1 MPTVPTAAPN
11 EMSTEQWALVQN
23 LVRQVAELRG
33 EVEELKADKQRSD
46 RHVSELESLIRDA
59 RTKGT
64 SDSAGPLELE
74 HEHGHGHGHGH
85 GNTAQNGHADC
96 AVGCCPHE
104 TEPKMKVTV
113 LSGFLGAGKT
123 TLLKRILTD
132 NNQKK
137 EGENLKI
144 AVVVNDMGEI
154 NLDADDIKHS
164 KLVQEDAEMVEL
176 HNGCICCTLRGD
188 LLKTVKSLSD
198 EGKYDCLVIEST
210 GISEPLPVAQ
220 TFVMDVD
227 DHLNT
232 LKPSV
237 LHDLRS
243 RGKLVNEAQESLAD
257 ATAAGDLSR
266 MAELLDAGHATHWRT
281 SVIEVGT
288 ADDENE
294 NQEAEGK
301 SLDWTPLHVAA
312 QIRNIEAVRLLL
324 ERGADPNLT
333 AYTNKSLTV
342 LMVAVMSNAADIV
355 KLLIKH
361 GADVDV
367 AGHPR
372 SSWMLYGYA
381 RR

>member
-1 MPTVPTAAPN
+1 MCRRTLLPTTAAA
-11 EMSTEQWALVQN
+11 EMSSTSSIAANESWALVQD
-23 LVRQVAELRG
+23 LVKQVAELRG
-33 EVEELKADKQRSD
+33 EVEMLKADKQRSD
-46 RHVSELESLIRDA
+46 RHVSMLESLVRDA
-59 RTKGT
+59 GSKGT
-64 SDSAGPLELE
+64 SDSGPLEHE
-74 HEHGHGHGHGH
+74 HGHEHGHGHGQGDT
-85 GNTAQNGHADC
+85 GQLQNAHAHC
-96 AVGCCPHE
+96 ADGCCPHDH
-104 TEPKMKVTV
+104 EPKMKVTV

-132 NNQKK
+132 NNQKSD
-137 EGENLKI
+137 GEALKI

-243 RGKLVNEAQESLAD
+243 RGKLVNEAQESLSD
-257 ATAAGDLSR
+257 ATAAGDLSKI
-266 MAELLDAGHATHWRT
+266 AELLDAGLATHWRT
-281 SVIEVGT
+281 SVIEVG
-288 ADDENE
+288 AGDDENG
-294 NQEAEGK
+294 NQEAKLK
-301 SLDWTPLHVAA
+301 SLDWTPAS
-312 QIRNIEAVRLLL
+312 RPGNAVR
-324 ERGADPNLT
+324 RD
-333 AYTNKSLTV
+333 
-342 LMVAVMSNAADIV
+342 
-355 KLLIKH
+355 
-361 GADVDV
+361 
-367 AGHPR
+367 
-372 SSWMLYGYA
+372 SWTWG
-381 RR
+381 RRPKTSRTKWSVELHSRHFR